1 MPKANIHTPH
11 QSNPDIIEGFIARAK
26 TSYINAKD
34 GASEA
39 IANTYMVYLDV
50 CSSEASQIG
59 KDWFKKA
66 VEDRNAVIKAHN
78 TEIDDIKKSA
88 PLYKTEKLPKNH
100 TLMQDIV
107 TLGRKR

>member
-1 MPKANIHTPH
+1 MCKLLQRRRLRCNLI
-11 QSNPDIIEGFIARAK
+11 GFCSRAK

-59 KDWFKKA
+59 KDWFNKA
-66 VEDRNAVIKAHN
+66 IEDRNVVIKAHN

-88 PLYKTEKLPKNH
+88 HQKP
-100 TLMQDIV
+100 
-107 TLGRKR
+107 RKALVNVN